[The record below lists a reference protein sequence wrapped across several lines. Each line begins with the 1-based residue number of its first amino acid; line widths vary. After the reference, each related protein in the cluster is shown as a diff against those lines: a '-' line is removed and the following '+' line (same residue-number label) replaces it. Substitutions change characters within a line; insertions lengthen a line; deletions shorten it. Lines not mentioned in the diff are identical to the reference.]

1 LLNISSPGTSFAFFS
16 RWIAQVK
23 KNYPKLYLTKGGEK
37 MSGLIAFPLV
47 IRLLR
52 ASRDLALDIRTFIP
66 LLLCA
71 MVLLNGC
78 IPLALPIPTGQ
89 KVLWGKQ
96 VTQEEM
102 AFLTPNV
109 TTKQEVIDRL
119 GNTTWVRENDR
130 LFVYAWTVHWGYLPW
145 VLVPISP
152 VPVGS
157 SGNTEGIKD
166 LTIDYLLLIQ
176 FDEQDRVRRFKKV
189 RVPGCKSA
197 GATITEWVNKSDKTS
212 LPSGVDKKE

>member
-1 LLNISSPGTSFAFFS
+1 
-16 RWIAQVK
+16 
-23 KNYPKLYLTKGGEK
+23 
-37 MSGLIAFPLV
+37 
-47 IRLLR
+47 
-52 ASRDLALDIRTFIP
+52 
-66 LLLCA
+66 
-71 MVLLNGC
+71 
-78 IPLALPIPTGQ
+78 
-89 KVLWGKQ
+89 
-96 VTQEEM
+96 
-102 AFLTPNV
+102 
-109 TTKQEVIDRL
+109 
-119 GNTTWVRENDR
+119 
-130 LFVYAWTVHWGYLPW
+130 VHWGYLPW